1 MAASYLTNVPRLKG
15 RENFDEWSFAI
26 ENFMILEGLKGCIE
40 GKENDEEKIAKAKAK
55 IVLTI
60 DTSLYVHIKDVTTAQ
75 ELWNKLK
82 AMFDDKVI
90 SRDVTVLED
99 LESDKEL
106 QVEISSGIFNCNEIP
121 VLLDP
126 VGATEEEIHEEE
138 MHEEEIHEEDIN
150 DDDYIPRCEIVN
162 RGDAIRKSSRPP
174 TPKFFEEYT
183 TFMATNQESKLTVS
197 EENPITV
204 KEALF
209 TEGRGRL

>member
-1 MAASYLTNVPRLKG
+1 MAASYLTNAPRLKG

-40 GKENDEEKIAKAKAK
+40 GR
-55 IVLTI
+55 VC
-60 DTSLYVHIKDVTTAQ
+60 
-75 ELWNKLK
+75 
-82 AMFDDKVI
+82 
-90 SRDVTVLED
+90 RDVTVLED

-150 DDDYIPRCEIVN
+150 DDDYIPRCSWEATEN
-162 RGDAIRKSSRPP
+162 RNTCGDIKKRQLCRKSCPY
-174 TPKFFEEYT
+174 TNAMKGIEEVDDLT
-183 TFMATNQESKLTVS
+183 KLHEKSDKTS
-197 EENPITV
+197 EEELKKLMT
-204 KEALF
+204 
-209 TEGRGRL
+209 